1 MKRPHLHTESAI
13 GQLKA
18 VVRKS
23 AAELLTTA
31 DIMQFIEGLEFWDA
45 RIVQPAAL
53 ENVNQAVIKLMAQQ
67 AALDEAMSAL
77 IFDLKTGAHA
87 LKVEKILAA
96 FADFT
101 SRMQTAPQPTE
112 RETMQ

>member
-1 MKRPHLHTESAI
+1 MKRPHSHTESAL

-31 DIMQFIEGLEFWDA
+31 DVLQFLEGLAIWDA
-45 RIVQPAAL
+45 HIVQPAAL
-53 ENVNQAVIKLMAQQ
+53 ENVNQAVIKLLAQQ
-67 AALDEAMSAL
+67 AALDEAISAL
-77 IFDLKTGAHA
+77 IGDLKTGAHA
-87 LKVEKILAA
+87 MKVEKILAA
-96 FADFT
+96 FAAFT